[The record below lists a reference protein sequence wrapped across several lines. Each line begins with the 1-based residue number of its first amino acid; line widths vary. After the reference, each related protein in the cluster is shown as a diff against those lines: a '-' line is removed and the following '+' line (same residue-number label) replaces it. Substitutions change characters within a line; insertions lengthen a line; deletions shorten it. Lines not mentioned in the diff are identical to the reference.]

1 MADRSD
7 DKSANW
13 REKYL
18 DALDQQEQIEKS
30 LAVQQ
35 ELLRRALVRV
45 SVVADGQDDALDAIL
60 GQLRERMRGSI
71 SGDISSLLA
80 RLDEVAISFEE
91 HRDQNALDVRN
102 SLTETI
108 KPLQALDL
116 TRGVKKEISKYLSQ
130 LPERSKKVRLY
141 PALLQQLAS
150 IQQQALKEIE
160 QPKTGFLQK
169 ILGTNNAPKAD
180 DKKSEEKI
188 AQASDDSEPAVSPLG
203 INNAVESKQSAI
215 EVKDIV
221 EVKSNTETKNSI
233 EVKGAIEVDGA
244 LAKKVNHAEINAELA
259 ASLGSES
266 AQKISARHHIEGE
279 LPQAFV
285 EQITQ
290 VINQFLVGL
299 EKEAPMVK
307 KVQVIRERLNAAT
320 TADAFIKTLEDLRD
334 LMMQSYLSAN
344 QAFATYLKNVN
355 QELADI
361 YSLVGGAV
369 ESESSR
375 RSASENL
382 QSSVRKGMETLESST
397 ESATDLAQL
406 KNLVQSQIGNIRQ
419 ALDHYQQSEQAQ
431 GQLASQLEA
440 LSTKIKV
447 MEDEAEKN
455 RTVLEKQRY
464 KALHDPLTELP
475 NREYYNER
483 ANYEYHRWQRYSR
496 PLTIAV
502 FDIDHFKK
510 INDTHG
516 HQAGDRVL
524 KVIGRSV
531 AKRLREV
538 DFFCRF
544 GGEEFVAIMP
554 ETSLMDAMPVLDAI
568 RAAIANAA
576 FNYKEQPISIT
587 LSIGVTE
594 FKTGD
599 DLETAFARADEALY
613 AAKSGGRNCI
623 KSA

>member
-7 DKSANW
+7 DKSSNW
-13 REKYL
+13 RDKYL
-18 DALDQQEQIEKS
+18 DALDQQEQMEKA
-30 LAVQQ
+30 LAAQQ

-45 SVVADGQDDALDAIL
+45 SVAADGQDDALDGIL
-60 GQLRERMRGSI
+60 SQLRERMRGTI
-71 SGDISSLLA
+71 AGDISVLLA
-80 RLDEVAISFEE
+80 RLDEVALNFEQ
-91 HRDQNALDVRN
+91 HREQNAQEVRQ
-102 SLTETI
+102 SLMDTI

-116 TRGVKKEISKYLSQ
+116 TRGVKKEISQYLSQ

-141 PALLQQLAS
+141 PALLQQLAT

-169 ILGTNNAPKAD
+169 LLGSTNAVKVD
-180 DKKSEEKI
+180 DKGAADQTVVAKESADEIIAVPAIVGASPKEKI
-188 AQASDDSEPAVSPLG
+188 VPAEKGTAKESNAANANSDELKP
-203 INNAVESKQSAI
+203 SAA
-215 EVKDIV
+215 
-221 EVKSNTETKNSI
+221 NY
-233 EVKGAIEVDGA
+233 
-244 LAKKVNHAEINAELA
+244 AEINAELNPQA
-259 ASLGSES
+259 VAGAVFQASGG
-266 AQKISARHHIEGE
+266 QDIQGI
-279 LPQAFV
+279 LPQKFV

-290 VINQFLVGL
+290 VINQFLIGL

-307 KVQVIRERLNAAT
+307 KVEVIRTRLNVAT

-334 LMMQSYLSAN
+334 LVMQAYLSAN
-344 QAFATYLKNVN
+344 SAFATYLKNVN

-369 ESESSR
+369 ESESTR
-375 RSASENL
+375 REASNNL
-382 QSSVRKGMETLESST
+382 QSSVRKGMETLESNA

-406 KNLVQSQIGNIRQ
+406 KNSVQSQIGNIRQ
-419 ALDHYQQSEQAQ
+419 ALDHYQQSEQEQ
-431 GQLASQLEA
+431 SQLAIQLEA
-440 LSTKIKV
+440 LASKIKV
-447 MEDEAEKN
+447 MEDEAAKN
-455 RTVLEKQRY
+455 RTVLEKQRH

-483 ANYEYHRWQRYSR
+483 ANYEYQRWQRYSR
-496 PLTIAV
+496 PLTLAV

-510 INDTHG
+510 INDGHG

-544 GGEEFVAIMP
+544 GGEEFVALMP
-554 ETSLMDAMPVLDAI
+554 ETSLADAMPVLDTI

-576 FNYKEQPISIT
+576 FNYKEQPIAIT

-623 KSA
+623 KSS

>member
-7 DKSANW
+7 DKNTNW

-18 DALDQQEQIEKS
+18 DALDQQEHIEKS
-30 LAVQQ
+30 LAAQQ

-45 SVVADGQDDALDAIL
+45 SVVADGQDDALDSIL
-60 GQLRERMRGSI
+60 SQLRERMRGSI
-71 SGDISSLLA
+71 AGDISSLLA
-80 RLDEVAISFEE
+80 RLDEVAINFEQ
-91 HRDQNALDVRN
+91 HRDQNALDVRT
-102 SLTETI
+102 SLTDTV

-116 TRGVKKEISKYLSQ
+116 TRSVKKEISQYLAQ

-160 QPKTGFLQK
+160 QPKKSFMQK
-169 ILGTNNAPKAD
+169 ILGTQNTPKTVEKNSSDITENESEFTPAAAPVYFSVKEKSAGEAEQSFAKSGAENNAELT
-180 DKKSEEKI
+180 S
-188 AQASDDSEPAVSPLG
+188 SSRLGAVSPF
-203 INNAVESKQSAI
+203 
-215 EVKDIV
+215 
-221 EVKSNTETKNSI
+221 
-233 EVKGAIEVDGA
+233 
-244 LAKKVNHAEINAELA
+244 
-259 ASLGSES
+259 SE
-266 AQKISARHHIEGE
+266 RRHIEGE
-279 LPQAFV
+279 LPQKFV

-290 VINQFLVGL
+290 VINQFLIGL

-307 KVQVIRERLNAAT
+307 KVQVIRERLNAVT
-320 TADAFIKTLEDLRD
+320 TADAFIKTLEELRD

-369 ESESSR
+369 ESESNR
-375 RSASENL
+375 RSASETL

-419 ALDHYQQSEQAQ
+419 ALDHYQQSEHAQ
-431 GQLASQLEA
+431 EQLANQLEA

-447 MEDEAEKN
+447 MEDEAEKS

-483 ANYEYHRWQRYSR
+483 ANYEYHRWQRYKR
-496 PLTIAV
+496 PLTLAV

-510 INDTHG
+510 INDGHG

-544 GGEEFVAIMP
+544 GGEEFVALMP
-554 ETSLMDAMPVLDAI
+554 ETSLADAMSVLDTI
-568 RAAIANAA
+568 RAAIANAS

-599 DLETAFARADEALY
+599 DVEIAFARADEALY

>member
-1 MADRSD
+1 MVDRSD
-7 DKSANW
+7 DKNGGW

-30 LAVQQ
+30 LAAQQ

-45 SVVADGQDDALDAIL
+45 SVVADGQDDALDGIL
-60 GQLRERMRGSI
+60 SQLRERMRGSI
-71 SGDISSLLA
+71 TGDISSLLA
-80 RLDEVAISFEE
+80 RLDEVAINFEQ
-91 HRDQNALDVRN
+91 HRDQNALDVRT
-102 SLTETI
+102 SLAETV

-116 TRGVKKEISKYLSQ
+116 TRGVKKEISQYLSQ

-169 ILGTNNAPKAD
+169 ILGSSSSAKPVEKTTQENNETEVASAP
-180 DKKSEEKI
+180 I
-188 AQASDDSEPAVSPLG
+188 ATTVLFANKER
-203 INNAVESKQSAI
+203 AI
-215 EVKDIV
+215 E
-221 EVKSNTETKNSI
+221 NSAAVQS
-233 EVKGAIEVDGA
+233 EAESA
-244 LAKKVNHAEINAELA
+244 PATNYAEINAEPTGSTPA
-259 ASLGSES
+259 AITATISE
-266 AQKISARHHIEGE
+266 RRHIEGE
-279 LPQAFV
+279 LPTKFV

-290 VINQFLVGL
+290 VINQFLTGL

-307 KVQVIRERLNAAT
+307 KVQVIRERLSAAT
-320 TADAFIKTLEDLRD
+320 TADAFIKTLEELRD

-361 YSLVGGAV
+361 YSLVGGAT
-369 ESESSR
+369 ESENNR
-375 RSASENL
+375 RSASESL
-382 QSSVRKGMETLESST
+382 QNSVRKGMETLESSA

-419 ALDHYQQSEQAQ
+419 ALDHYQQSEQEQ

-447 MEDEAEKN
+447 MEDEAEKS
-455 RTVLEKQRY
+455 RSVLEKQRY

-496 PLTIAV
+496 PLTLAV

-510 INDTHG
+510 INDNHG

-554 ETSLMDAMPVLDAI
+554 ETSLADAMPVLDTI
-568 RAAIANAA
+568 RAAIANAS

-599 DLETAFARADEALY
+599 DLESAFARADEALY
-613 AAKSGGRNCI
+613 AAKAGGRNCI
-623 KSA
+623 KSD

>member
-1 MADRSD
+1 MVDRSD

-30 LAVQQ
+30 LAAQQ

-45 SVVADGQDDALDAIL
+45 SVVADGQDDALDDIL
-60 GQLRERMRGSI
+60 SQLRERMRGSI
-71 SGDISSLLA
+71 AGDISSLLA
-80 RLDEVAISFEE
+80 RLDEVALNFEQ
-91 HRDQNALDVRN
+91 HRDQNSLDVRT
-102 SLTETI
+102 SLMETI

-116 TRGVKKEISKYLSQ
+116 TRGVKKEISQYLAQ

-160 QPKTGFLQK
+160 QPKVGFLQK
-169 ILGTNNAPKAD
+169 MMGT
-180 DKKSEEKI
+180 
-188 AQASDDSEPAVSPLG
+188 QSP
-203 INNAVESKQSAI
+203 SR
-215 EVKDIV
+215 
-221 EVKSNTETKNSI
+221 SI
-233 EVKGAIEVDGA
+233 EKTTSENSENEAQIA
-244 LAKKVNHAEINAELA
+244 LTASAHAEKPALETAARVATNYAAINAELTGA
-259 ASLGSES
+259 IHSPLPLQINERQLA
-266 AQKISARHHIEGE
+266 EGE
-279 LPQAFV
+279 LPQKFI

-307 KVQVIRERLNAAT
+307 KVQVIRERLTAVT
-320 TADAFIKTLEDLRD
+320 TADAFIKTLEELRD

-361 YSLVGGAV
+361 YGLVGGAV

-375 RSASENL
+375 RNANESL
-382 QSSVRKGMETLESST
+382 QSSVRKEMETLESST
-397 ESATDLAQL
+397 ESATDLVQL
-406 KNLVQSQIGNIRQ
+406 KKLVQSQIGNIRQ
-419 ALDHYQQSEQAQ
+419 ALDHYQQSEQTQ
-431 GQLASQLEA
+431 GQLATQLEA

-447 MEDEAEKN
+447 MEGEAEKN
-455 RTVLEKQRY
+455 RTVLEKQRF

-483 ANYEYHRWQRYSR
+483 ANYEYQRWERYNR
-496 PLTIAV
+496 PLTLAV

-510 INDTHG
+510 INDNHG

-554 ETSLMDAMPVLDAI
+554 ETSLADALPVLDTI
-568 RAAIANAA
+568 RAAIANAS

-599 DLETAFARADEALY
+599 DLDVAFARADEALY
-613 AAKSGGRNCI
+613 AAKSGGRNCL

>member
-30 LAVQQ
+30 LAAQQ

-45 SVVADGQDDALDAIL
+45 SVVADGQDDALDGIL

-71 SGDISSLLA
+71 AGDISSLLA
-80 RLDEVAISFEE
+80 RLDEVAINFEQ
-91 HRDQNALDVRN
+91 HRDQNALDVRT

-116 TRGVKKEISKYLSQ
+116 TRGVKKEISQYLAQ

-160 QPKTGFLQK
+160 QPKKSFIQK
-169 ILGTNNAPKAD
+169 ILGTQQPANSVEKVVSDSVENDAGIAP
-180 DKKSEEKI
+180 
-188 AQASDDSEPAVSPLG
+188 
-203 INNAVESKQSAI
+203 
-215 EVKDIV
+215 
-221 EVKSNTETKNSI
+221 
-233 EVKGAIEVDGA
+233 A
-244 LAKKVNHAEINAELA
+244 LAATAPIVKEKAALDAAESPTTNYAAINAELT
-259 ASLGSES
+259 GSTRADSPLVNE
-266 AQKISARHHIEGE
+266 RRHIEGE
-279 LPQAFV
+279 LPQKFI

-307 KVQVIRERLNAAT
+307 KVQVIRERLNAVT
-320 TADAFIKTLEDLRD
+320 TADAFIKTLEELRD

-397 ESATDLAQL
+397 ESATDLTQL

-447 MEDEAEKN
+447 MEAEAEKN
-455 RTVLEKQRY
+455 RTVLEKQRF

-483 ANYEYHRWQRYSR
+483 ANYEYQRWQRYSR
-496 PLTIAV
+496 PLTLAV

-510 INDTHG
+510 INDNHG

-554 ETSLMDAMPVLDAI
+554 ETSLADAMPALDAI
-568 RAAIANAA
+568 RAAIANAS

-623 KSA
+623 KSS

>member
-1 MADRSD
+1 MVERSD

-30 LAVQQ
+30 LGAQQ

-45 SVVADGQDDALDAIL
+45 SVAADGQDDALDGVL
-60 GQLRERMRGSI
+60 SQLRERMRGSI
-71 SGDISSLLA
+71 TGDISHLLA
-80 RLDEVAISFEE
+80 RLDEIALNFEQ
-91 HRDQNALDVRN
+91 HREQNALDVRN

-116 TRGVKKEISKYLSQ
+116 TRGVKKEISQYLSQ

-150 IQQQALKEIE
+150 IQQNALKEIE
-160 QPKTGFLQK
+160 QPKTSFMQK
-169 ILGTNNAPKAD
+169 ILGTQNSAKPV
-180 DKKSEEKI
+180 EKNT
-188 AQASDDSEPAVSPLG
+188 SDDLENEVENIPVAAPVAFAKPEKAVTE
-203 INNAVESKQSAI
+203 NVESPAI
-215 EVKDIV
+215 
-221 EVKSNTETKNSI
+221 NY
-233 EVKGAIEVDGA
+233 AA
-244 LAKKVNHAEINAELA
+244 INAELA
-259 ASLGSES
+259 GAKNSEVIPKVDE
-266 AQKISARHHIEGE
+266 QHIEGE

-320 TADAFIKTLEDLRD
+320 TADAFIKTLEELRD

-375 RSASENL
+375 RSANESL
-382 QSSVRKGMETLESST
+382 QSSVRKEMENLESST

-406 KNLVQSQIGNIRQ
+406 KNLVQSQIGNIRH
-419 ALDHYQQSEQAQ
+419 ALDQHQQSEQAQ

-483 ANYEYHRWQRYSR
+483 ANYEYQRWQRYSR

-510 INDTHG
+510 INDNHG

-554 ETSLMDAMPVLDAI
+554 ETALAEAMPVLDTI
-568 RAAIANAA
+568 RAAIANAS
-576 FNYKEQPISIT
+576 FNYKEQPLSIT

-594 FKTGD
+594 FKAGD
-599 DLETAFARADEALY
+599 DLEIAFARADEALY

-623 KSA
+623 KSS

>member
-1 MADRSD
+1 MAERSD

-30 LAVQQ
+30 LAAQQ

-45 SVVADGQDDALDAIL
+45 SVVADGQDDALDGIL

-71 SGDISSLLA
+71 TGDISNLLA
-80 RLDEVAISFEE
+80 RLDEVAINFEQ

-102 SLTETI
+102 SLAETV

-116 TRGVKKEISKYLSQ
+116 TRGVKKEISQYLAQ

-160 QPKTGFLQK
+160 QPKTSFIQK
-169 ILGTNNAPKAD
+169 ILGAQSAAKPNEKTVSNGDANDGVVDEHPSVSIRE
-180 DKKSEEKI
+180 KS
-188 AQASDDSEPAVSPLG
+188 
-203 INNAVESKQSAI
+203 AVEAAPVAAI
-215 EVKDIV
+215 
-221 EVKSNTETKNSI
+221 NY
-233 EVKGAIEVDGA
+233 
-244 LAKKVNHAEINAELA
+244 AEINAEL
-259 ASLGSES
+259 SYS
-266 AQKISARHHIEGE
+266 AQSAPASQTIAQSQHQAE
-279 LPQAFV
+279 LPQGFV

-307 KVQVIRERLNAAT
+307 KVQAIRERLNAAT
-320 TADAFIKTLEDLRD
+320 TSDGFIKTLEELRD
-334 LMMQSYLSAN
+334 LMMQSYLAAN

-361 YSLVGGAV
+361 YRLVGGAV

-375 RSASENL
+375 RNASENL
-382 QSSVRKGMETLESST
+382 QTSVRKEMQSLESSA
-397 ESATDLAQL
+397 ESATDLNQL

-419 ALDHYQQSEQAQ
+419 ALDHYQQSEHEQD
-431 GQLASQLEA
+431 QLTSQLEA
-440 LSTKIKV
+440 LSKKIKV

-455 RTVLEKQRY
+455 RTVLEKQRH

-475 NREYYNER
+475 NREFYNER
-483 ANYEYHRWQRYSR
+483 ANYEYQRWQRYNR
-496 PLTIAV
+496 PLTLAV

-510 INDTHG
+510 INDNHG

-524 KVIGRSV
+524 KVIGRSI

-554 ETSLMDAMPVLDAI
+554 ETSLADAMPVLDII
-568 RAAIANAA
+568 RAAIANAS

-587 LSIGVTE
+587 LSVGVTE
-594 FKTGD
+594 FKNGD
-599 DLETAFARADEALY
+599 DLDSAFARADGALY

-623 KSA
+623 KSS

>member
-1 MADRSD
+1 MADKSD
-7 DKSANW
+7 DKGGSW

-30 LAVQQ
+30 FAVQQ

-45 SVVADGQDDALDAIL
+45 SVVADGQDDALDGIL
-60 GQLRERMRGSI
+60 GQLRERMRGAI
-71 SGDISSLLA
+71 SGDINALLA
-80 RLDEVAISFEE
+80 RLDEVAHNFED
-91 HRDQNALDVRN
+91 HREKNALDVRT
-102 SLTETI
+102 SLTETV
-108 KPLQALDL
+108 KSLQALDL
-116 TRGVKKEISKYLSQ
+116 TRSVKKEISQYLSQ

-169 ILGTNNAPKAD
+169 ILGAPAATK
-180 DKKSEEKI
+180 
-188 AQASDDSEPAVSPLG
+188 
-203 INNAVESKQSAI
+203 AVEKAVQ
-215 EVKDIV
+215 D
-221 EVKSNTETKNSI
+221 NSDTD
-233 EVKGAIEVDGA
+233 VAAAPVA
-244 LAKKVNHAEINAELA
+244 TAVPPVNKVQTAENVVVAPMPTPAGSTVNYAEINAELTG
-259 ASLGSES
+259 ASRVES
-266 AQKISARHHIEGE
+266 ALHSNESQASNNA
-279 LPQAFV
+279 LPQSFV
-285 EQITQ
+285 EKITQ
-290 VINQFLVGL
+290 VINQFLNGL

-307 KVQVIRERLNAAT
+307 KVQAIRERITAAT
-320 TADAFIKTLEDLRD
+320 TAEVFIKTLEDLRD

-375 RSASENL
+375 RNASENL
-382 QSSVRKGMETLESST
+382 QNSVRKEMASLESSA

-419 ALDHYQQSEQAQ
+419 ALDNFQNVESEQ
-431 GQLASQLEA
+431 GQLAQQLEA
-440 LSTKIKV
+440 LSSKIKT

-455 RTVLEKQRY
+455 RTILEKQRH

-483 ANYEYHRWQRYSR
+483 ANYEYHRWQRYKR
-496 PLTIAV
+496 PLTLAV

-554 ETSLMDAMPVLDAI
+554 ETSLADAMPVLDTI
-568 RAAIANAA
+568 RGAIANAA
-576 FNYKEQPISIT
+576 FNYKEQPIAIT
-587 LSIGVTE
+587 LSIGATE
-594 FKTGD
+594 FKAGD
-599 DLETAFARADEALY
+599 DLEAAFARADEALY

-623 KSA
+623 KSG

>member
-7 DKSANW
+7 DKSSNW
-13 REKYL
+13 RDKYL
-18 DALDQQEQIEKS
+18 DALDQQEQMEKA
-30 LAVQQ
+30 LAAQQ

-45 SVVADGQDDALDAIL
+45 SVAADGQDDALDGIL
-60 GQLRERMRGSI
+60 SQLRERMRGTI
-71 SGDISSLLA
+71 AGDISVLLA
-80 RLDEVAISFEE
+80 RLDEVALNFEQ
-91 HRDQNALDVRN
+91 HREQNAQEVRQ
-102 SLTETI
+102 SLMDTI

-116 TRGVKKEISKYLSQ
+116 TRGVKKEISQYLSQ

-141 PALLQQLAS
+141 PALLQQLAT

-169 ILGTNNAPKAD
+169 LLGSTNAVKVD
-180 DKKSEEKI
+180 DKGAADQTVVAKESADEIITVPTLVGASPKEKI
-188 AQASDDSEPAVSPLG
+188 VPAEKGTAKESNAANANSDELKP
-203 INNAVESKQSAI
+203 SAA
-215 EVKDIV
+215 
-221 EVKSNTETKNSI
+221 NY
-233 EVKGAIEVDGA
+233 
-244 LAKKVNHAEINAELA
+244 AEINAELNPQA
-259 ASLGSES
+259 VAGAVFQAS
-266 AQKISARHHIEGE
+266 GE
-279 LPQAFV
+279 QDIQGILPQKFV

-290 VINQFLVGL
+290 VINQFLIGL

-307 KVQVIRERLNAAT
+307 KVEVIRTRLNVAT

-334 LMMQSYLSAN
+334 LVMQAYLSAN
-344 QAFATYLKNVN
+344 SAFATYLKNVN

-369 ESESSR
+369 ELESTR
-375 RSASENL
+375 REASNNL
-382 QSSVRKGMETLESST
+382 QSSVRKGMETLESNA

-406 KNLVQSQIGNIRQ
+406 KNSVQSQIGNIRQ
-419 ALDHYQQSEQAQ
+419 ALDHYQQSEQEQ
-431 GQLASQLEA
+431 SQLAIQLEA
-440 LSTKIKV
+440 LASKIKV
-447 MEDEAEKN
+447 MEDEAAKN
-455 RTVLEKQRY
+455 RTVLEKQRH

-483 ANYEYHRWQRYSR
+483 ANYEYQRWQRYSR
-496 PLTIAV
+496 PLTLAV

-510 INDTHG
+510 INDGHG

-544 GGEEFVAIMP
+544 GGEEFVALMP
-554 ETSLMDAMPVLDAI
+554 ETSLADAMPVLDTI

-576 FNYKEQPISIT
+576 FNYKEQPIAIT

-623 KSA
+623 KSS

>member
-1 MADRSD
+1 MAERSD

-30 LAVQQ
+30 LAAQQ

-45 SVVADGQDDALDAIL
+45 SVVADGQDDALDGIL
-60 GQLRERMRGSI
+60 SQLRERMRGAI
-71 SGDISSLLA
+71 TGDISSLLA
-80 RLDEVAISFEE
+80 RLDEVALSFEE
-91 HRDQNALDVRN
+91 HREKNALDVRT
-102 SLTETI
+102 SLVETV
-108 KPLQALDL
+108 KPLQTLDL
-116 TRGVKKEISKYLSQ
+116 TRSVKKEISQYLAQ

-169 ILGTNNAPKAD
+169 ILGAP
-180 DKKSEEKI
+180 
-188 AQASDDSEPAVSPLG
+188 
-203 INNAVESKQSAI
+203 NAVKSVEKSVQDTADVEPVSAPVAPPAAFVSR
-215 EVKDIV
+215 EKLAEDTAA
-221 EVKSNTETKNSI
+221 SP
-233 EVKGAIEVDGA
+233 AINYAD
-244 LAKKVNHAEINAELA
+244 INAELN
-259 ASLGSES
+259 S
-266 AQKISARHHIEGE
+266 SARSGAAQQQAKVSADTNE
-279 LPQAFV
+279 LPQSFV

-290 VINQFLVGL
+290 VINQFLIGL

-382 QSSVRKGMETLESST
+382 HNSVRKEMATLESSA

-419 ALDHYQQSEQAQ
+419 ALDNYQQSEQAQ

-440 LSTKIKV
+440 LSNKIKV
-447 MEDEAEKN
+447 MEDEAEKS
-455 RTVLEKQRY
+455 RTVLEKQRHR
-464 KALHDPLTELP
+464 ALHDPLTELP

-554 ETSLMDAMPVLDAI
+554 ETSLADAMPVLDAI
-568 RAAIANAA
+568 RGAIANAS

-599 DLETAFARADEALY
+599 DLDVAFARADEALY
-613 AAKSGGRNCI
+613 AAKAGGRNCI
-623 KSA
+623 KSS

>member
-1 MADRSD
+1 MD

-30 LAVQQ
+30 LGAQQ

-45 SVVADGQDDALDAIL
+45 SVAADGQDDALDGVL
-60 GQLRERMRGSI
+60 NQLRERMRGSI
-71 SGDISSLLA
+71 AGDISNLLA
-80 RLDEVAISFEE
+80 RLDEVALNFEQ
-91 HRDQNALDVRN
+91 HREQNALDVRH
-102 SLTETI
+102 SLMETI
-108 KPLQALDL
+108 KPLQELDL
-116 TRGVKKEISKYLSQ
+116 TRGVKKEISQYLSQ

-169 ILGTNNAPKAD
+169 ILGTQAAPKTV
-180 DKKSEEKI
+180 EKT
-188 AQASDDSEPAVSPLG
+188 AQENETEPVAVVVPAAAPREKFVEAPVASPVT
-203 INNAVESKQSAI
+203 NY
-215 EVKDIV
+215 
-221 EVKSNTETKNSI
+221 
-233 EVKGAIEVDGA
+233 
-244 LAKKVNHAEINAELA
+244 AEINAELTGVA
-259 ASLGSES
+259 HSESSPSLG
-266 AQKISARHHIEGE
+266 AAPAATNE
-279 LPQAFV
+279 LPQSFV

-290 VINQFLVGL
+290 VINQFLIGL

-320 TADAFIKTLEDLRD
+320 TADGFIKTLEELRD

-375 RSASENL
+375 RSANENL
-382 QSSVRKGMETLESST
+382 QSSVRKEMATLESNT

-406 KNLVQSQIGNIRQ
+406 KNLVQSQIGNIRH
-419 ALDHYQQSEQAQ
+419 ALDQHQQSEQTQ
-431 GQLASQLEA
+431 GQLVSQLEA
-440 LSTKIKV
+440 LATKIKV
-447 MEDEAEKN
+447 MEDEAEKS

-483 ANYEYHRWQRYSR
+483 AHYEYQRWQRYNR

-554 ETSLMDAMPVLDAI
+554 ETSLAEAMPVLDTI
-568 RAAIANAA
+568 RGAIANAS

-587 LSIGVTE
+587 LSVGVTE
-594 FKTGD
+594 FKAGD
-599 DLETAFARADEALY
+599 DLDIAFARADEALY

-623 KSA
+623 KSS

>member
-1 MADRSD
+1 MD

-18 DALDQQEQIEKS
+18 DALDQQEHIEKS
-30 LAVQQ
+30 LRAQQ

-45 SVVADGQDDALDAIL
+45 SVVADGQDDALDDIL
-60 GQLRERMRGSI
+60 SQLRERMRGSI
-71 SGDISSLLA
+71 AGDISNLLA
-80 RLDEVAISFEE
+80 RLDEVAHNFEQ
-91 HRDQNALDVRN
+91 HREQNALDVRT
-102 SLTETI
+102 SLVNTI
-108 KPLQALDL
+108 KPLQELDL
-116 TRGVKKEISKYLSQ
+116 TRGVKKEISQYLTQ

-150 IQQQALKEIE
+150 IQQQALQEIE

-169 ILGTNNAPKAD
+169 ILGT
-180 DKKSEEKI
+180 
-188 AQASDDSEPAVSPLG
+188 Q
-203 INNAVESKQSAI
+203 
-215 EVKDIV
+215 
-221 EVKSNTETKNSI
+221 
-233 EVKGAIEVDGA
+233 
-244 LAKKVNHAEINAELA
+244 A
-259 ASLGSES
+259 ASKPMEKTVQENPGSETES
-266 AQKISARHHIEGE
+266 APIAVPTPVVTREKFTESSLNISTATTNE
-279 LPQAFV
+279 LPQSFV

-290 VINQFLVGL
+290 VINQFLMGL
-299 EKEAPMVK
+299 EQEAPMVK

-320 TADAFIKTLEDLRD
+320 TADGFIKTLEELRD

-375 RSASENL
+375 RNASENL
-382 QSSVRKGMETLESST
+382 QSSVLKEMVNLESST

-406 KNLVQSQIGNIRQ
+406 KNLVQSQIGNIRT

-440 LSTKIKV
+440 LATKIKV
-447 MEDEAEKN
+447 MEDEAEKS

-483 ANYEYHRWQRYSR
+483 AHYEYQRWQRYNR
-496 PLTIAV
+496 PLTLAV

-510 INDTHG
+510 INDTLG

-524 KVIGRSV
+524 KVIGRSI

-554 ETSLMDAMPVLDAI
+554 ETSLADAMPVLDTI
-568 RAAIANAA
+568 RAAIANAS
-576 FNYKEQPISIT
+576 FNFKEQPISIT
-587 LSIGVTE
+587 LSVGVTE
-594 FKTGD
+594 FKADD
-599 DLETAFARADEALY
+599 DLEIAFARADQALY

>member
-1 MADRSD
+1 MVDRSD
-7 DKSANW
+7 DKSGSW

-18 DALDQQEQIEKS
+18 DALDQQEKIEKS
-30 LAVQQ
+30 LAAQQ

-45 SVVADGQDDALDAIL
+45 SVVADGQDDALDGIL

-71 SGDISSLLA
+71 AGDISSLIS
-80 RLDEVAISFEE
+80 RLDEVAINFEQ
-91 HRDQNALDVRN
+91 HREQNALDVRT
-102 SLTETI
+102 SLSETV

-116 TRGVKKEISKYLSQ
+116 PRGVKKEISQFLSQ

-141 PALLQQLAS
+141 PALLQQLAG
-150 IQQQALKEIE
+150 IQKQALKEIE

-169 ILGTNNAPKAD
+169 ILGSQSAAKSNDKAVPE
-180 DKKSEEKI
+180 KSEKESLESTESIDAKV
-188 AQASDDSEPAVSPLG
+188 SPAVAAVPVAN
-203 INNAVESKQSAI
+203 INYQ
-215 EVKDIV
+215 
-221 EVKSNTETKNSI
+221 
-233 EVKGAIEVDGA
+233 
-244 LAKKVNHAEINAELA
+244 EINAELTQSTSSPA
-259 ASLGSES
+259 PAFISSTESSET
-266 AQKISARHHIEGE
+266 A
-279 LPQAFV
+279 LPKKFV

-290 VINQFLVGL
+290 VINQFLTGL
-299 EKEAPMVK
+299 EKEVPMVK
-307 KVQVIRERLNAAT
+307 KVQAIRERIASVT
-320 TADAFIKTLEDLRD
+320 TADAFIKTLEELRD

-344 QAFATYLKNVN
+344 QAFANYLKNVN

-369 ESESSR
+369 QSEASR
-375 RSASENL
+375 RSASETL
-382 QSSVRKGMETLESST
+382 QNSVRNEMQTLESNA

-419 ALDHYQQSEQAQ
+419 ALDHYQHSEQAPN
-431 GQLASQLEA
+431 QLASQLEA
-440 LSTKIKV
+440 LSSKIKI

-455 RTVLEKQRY
+455 RTVLEKQRH

-483 ANYEYHRWQRYSR
+483 ANYEYQRWQRYKR
-496 PLTIAV
+496 PLTLAV
-502 FDIDHFKK
+502 FDIDYFKK
-510 INDTHG
+510 INDNHG

-538 DFFCRF
+538 DFFCRY

-554 ETSLMDAMPVLDAI
+554 ETSLADAMPVLDTI

-576 FNYKEQPISIT
+576 FNYKEQPITIS

-594 FKTGD
+594 FKAGD
-599 DLETAFARADEALY
+599 DLDSAFARADDALY
-613 AAKSGGRNCI
+613 AAKSDGRNCV